1 MQAYTYINILIYIY
15 INKMIIQDVLS
26 MYDYKLT
33 DHFGLGKIEFASGES
48 ESDNTNAL
56 QYK

>member
-1 MQAYTYINILIYIY
+1 MYIYIY
-15 INKMIIQDVLS
+15 IIMIIQDVLS

-33 DHFGLGKIEFASGES
+33 DHFGLGKMEFASGES
-48 ESDNTNAL
+48 ESDNTHVL